1 MSEHPRVVVTGTG
14 AVSCFGMGTSVL
26 WENLLAGNS
35 GIGPIT
41 KYDASAFR
49 CQIAGEVKDFDVT
62 EYMPAK
68 EARRMDAFCHYA
80 IAAAD
85 EAVAMAGISADNID
99 VTRAG
104 VMVGS
109 GVGGIQSLQDQCEIL
124 MTRGPSRNS
133 PMTVPMMIVDIAS
146 GVVSIRF
153 GFSGPN
159 LCVVTACATG
169 SHSIGEA
176 MWMIRR
182 GDADV
187 MVAGGTEACVAPLG
201 LTGFCAMKALTKRN
215 DEPTKASRPFD
226 AERDGFVPAEG
237 AGVGVLESLEH
248 AKARGAEIL
257 AEVVGYGLTGDAHH
271 ITAPEPGGSGAARAI
286 TNALKGAGI
295 GPEGLDYINAH
306 GTSTPLND
314 KTETASFKAAL
325 GERAYAIPVSSSK
338 SMIGHNLGAAG
349 GLESIVCIQSLING
363 AVHPTINYENPDPEC
378 DLDYVP
384 NCAREVPVRTA
395 MCTNLGFGGHNAALL
410 FKRWE

>member
-1 MSEHPRVVVTGTG
+1 MSEHRRVVVTGTG
-14 AVSCFGMGTSVL
+14 AVSCVGKGTSVL

-49 CQIAGEVKDFDVT
+49 CQVAGEVKDFDIT
-62 EYMPAK
+62 DYIPAK
-68 EARRMDAFCHYA
+68 EARRLDAFCHYA
-80 IAAAD
+80 IGAAD
-85 EAVAMAGISADNID
+85 EAVAMAGITADNID

-104 VMVGS
+104 VMIGS
-109 GVGGIQSLQDQCEIL
+109 GIGGIRSLQDQCEIL
-124 MTRGPSRNS
+124 LTRGPARNS
-133 PMTVPMMIVDIAS
+133 PMTVPMMIVDIVS
-146 GVVSIRF
+146 GVVSIRL

-176 MWMIRR
+176 MWVIRR

-201 LTGFCAMKALTKRN
+201 LTGFCAMRALTQRN
-215 DEPTKASRPFD
+215 DEPTRASRPFD
-226 AERDGFVPAEG
+226 AERDGFVPSEG
-237 AGVGVLESLEH
+237 AGVVVLEELEH

-257 AEVVGYGLTGDAHH
+257 AEVVGYGLTGDAYH
-271 ITAPEPGGSGAARAI
+271 ITAPDPSGDGAARAI
-286 TNALKGAGI
+286 TNALNRAGVALEEL
-295 GPEGLDYINAH
+295 GYINAH

-314 KTETASFKAAL
+314 KTETAAFKKAL
-325 GERAYAIPVSSSK
+325 GEYAYNVPISSSK

-349 GLESIVCIQSLING
+349 GLETIVCIQSLLSGSI
-363 AVHPTINYENPDPEC
+363 HPTINYENPDLEC

-384 NCAREVPVRTA
+384 NEAREVAIDTA
-395 MCTNLGFGGHNAALL
+395 MCVNLGFGGHNAALL
-410 FKRWE
+410 LKRWE